1 MPRPRRGIALVLIL
15 AGMLLAGCGQPTV
28 QAATEE
34 AIRIEPIDGTEL
46 ARLTLSE
53 RAAERLAIETEP
65 VRDVTRA
72 GEPRTVMSFAAVVY
86 DAQGNTWAYTTTEP
100 LVFVRHAIT
109 VDSIDDGEAIL
120 TDGLGAGTEVVTVGA
135 AELYGAE
142 TGVGGGH

>member
-28 QAATEE
+28 EAATEE
-34 AIRIEPIDGTEL
+34 AIKIEPIDGTEL
-46 ARLTLSE
+46 ARITLSE
-53 RAAERLAIETEP
+53 RAAVRLGIETEP
-65 VRDVTRA
+65 VRDETRA
-72 GEPRTVMSFAAVVY
+72 GEPRAGVSFAAVVY

-109 VDSIDDGEAIL
+109 VDFVDGGNAVL
-120 TDGLGAGTEVVTVGA
+120 TDGPGAGTEVVTVGA